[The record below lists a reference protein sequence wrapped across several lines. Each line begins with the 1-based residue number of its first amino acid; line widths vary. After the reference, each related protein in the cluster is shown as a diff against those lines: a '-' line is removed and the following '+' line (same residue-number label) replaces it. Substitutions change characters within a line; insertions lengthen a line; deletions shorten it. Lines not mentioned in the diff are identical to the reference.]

1 MLKYRKR
8 QVTAVNVQE
17 VIQETAKLCRSFHAK
32 EIILYGSRAKGTAR
46 ERSDI
51 DIAVS
56 GVADFDTLL
65 EAVEALPTL
74 YSVDLLNLDMCRN
87 QLLLE
92 DIREY
97 GRKI

>member
-1 MLKYRKR
+1 MR
-8 QVTAVNVQE
+8 ADE
-17 VIQETAKLCRSFHAK
+17 VISRVADLCRKYNAK
-32 EIILYGSRAKGTAR
+32 EVILYGSRAKGTAR

-56 GVADFDTLL
+56 GVEDFESLT
-65 EAVEALPTL
+65 EQIENLPTL
-74 YSVDLLNLDMCRN
+74 FSVDIVNMDTCRN

-92 DIREY
+92 DIRQY

>member
-1 MLKYRKR
+1 MN
-8 QVTAVNVQE
+8 AQE
-17 VIQETAKLCRSFHAK
+17 VIQETAKLCRLFHAK

-56 GVADFDTLL
+56 GVKDFDALV
-65 EAVEALPTL
+65 EAVEDLPTL
-74 YSVDLLNLDMCRN
+74 YSVDLLNLDTCRN

-92 DIREY
+92 DIKEY

>member
-1 MLKYRKR
+1 M
-8 QVTAVNVQE
+8 TAEE
-17 VIQETAKLCRSFHAK
+17 VIRETARLCRSFHAK
-32 EIILYGSRAKGTAR
+32 EVILYGSRAKGTAR

-56 GVADFDTLL
+56 GVKNFDLL
-65 EAVEALPTL
+65 VEKVENLPTL
-74 YSVDLLNLDMCRN
+74 YSVDLVDMDTCRN

-92 DIREY
+92 DIRQY

>member
-1 MLKYRKR
+1 MN
-8 QVTAVNVQE
+8 AQE

-32 EIILYGSRAKGTAR
+32 EVILYGSRAKGTAR

-56 GVADFDTLL
+56 GVANFDAL
-65 EAVEALPTL
+65 VEEVEDLPTL
-74 YSVDLLNLDMCRN
+74 YSVALLNLDTCRN

-97 GRKI
+97 GCEI

>member
-1 MLKYRKR
+1 MKVEEVMQEIVRLCEKYQAK
-8 QVTAVNVQE
+8 E
-17 VIQETAKLCRSFHAK
+17 VILFR
-32 EIILYGSRAKGTAR
+32 SRAKGTAR

-56 GVADFDTLL
+56 GVKEFDLL
-65 EAVEALPTL
+65 AEEIEDLPTL
-74 YSVDLLNLDMCRN
+74 YSVDLVNMDTCKN